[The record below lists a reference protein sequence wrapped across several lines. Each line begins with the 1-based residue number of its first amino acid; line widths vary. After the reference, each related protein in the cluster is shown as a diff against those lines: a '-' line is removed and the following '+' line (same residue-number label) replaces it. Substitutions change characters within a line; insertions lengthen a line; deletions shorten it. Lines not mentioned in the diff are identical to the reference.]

1 MHPDLILPHSC
12 FIGDMAYDTPY
23 ALYLTPILLF
33 QQKRQVLEPIKMSHG
48 WPFQGSA
55 IKVHNFVNALPLVL
69 VLISLATSL

>member
-1 MHPDLILPHSC
+1 
-12 FIGDMAYDTPY
+12 MAYDTLY

-48 WPFQGSA
+48 HLKAQCHQGTQLHECFAS
-55 IKVHNFVNALPLVL
+55 FVL